1 MYKERK
7 MTLLLI
13 ILLVGVGFLL
23 IIKGGD
29 IFVDGAV
36 EIATATRIPPLLIGA
51 TIVSVGTT
59 LPEITVSY
67 IAAFQGDASLAVSNS
82 VGSMLCN
89 VALILGVALTFAT
102 AYLDKKS
109 FISKIAFVILV
120 SLLTLIFIFDLTLS
134 LPELLV
140 LFSIFF
146 VFIAVNVVEAVKKS
160 KESQGED
167 DDEDKFGLKEY
178 LISGVKLIIGGVAIY
193 FGAQLL
199 VNNVSTIAT
208 DYLNISTTVVG
219 FTVVALG
226 TSLPELA
233 TSINAIKKKN
243 IDISIGNVMGANVI
257 NAALIVGGSGLVA
270 SRNNGFNLILESS
283 QMGII
288 IAGVAAL
295 LLAVLVLVIPILLK
309 ARTYKAQGITL
320 LAIYFAY
327 IAYILSTVL

>member
-1 MYKERK
+1 

-13 ILLVGVGFLL
+13 ILLVAVGFVL

-36 EIATATRIPPLLIGA
+36 EIATATKIPPLLIGA
-51 TIVSVGTT
+51 TIVSIGTT

-67 IAAFQGDASLAVSNS
+67 IAAFKGDASLAVSNS

-89 VALILGVALTFAT
+89 VALILGVALTFAV
-102 AYLDKKS
+102 ARVDKKS
-109 FISKIAFVILV
+109 FMSKIAFVILV
-120 SLLTLIFIFDLTLS
+120 TVLTLFFIFDLTLS
-134 LPELLV
+134 LVEMLV
-140 LFSIFF
+140 LLSIFF
-146 VFIAVNVVEAVKKS
+146 IFIAVNVVEAVKKS
-160 KESQGED
+160 KESKGED
-167 DDEDKFGLKEY
+167 DGDEDKFGLKEY
-178 LISGVKLIIGGVAIY
+178 LISGVKLIIGGFAIY
-193 FGAQLL
+193 LGAQFL
-199 VNNVSTIAT
+199 VNNVSIIAT

-270 SRNNGFNLILESS
+270 SRNNAFNLVLDSS

-288 IAGVAAL
+288 IAGVVAL
-295 LLAVLVLVIPILLK
+295 LLGVMILVVPILLK
-309 ARTYKAQGITL
+309 SRTYKAQGISM

-327 IAYILSTVL
+327 IAYILSTIL

>member
-1 MYKERK
+1 

-13 ILLVGVGFLL
+13 ILLVAVGFVL

-36 EIATATRIPPLLIGA
+36 EIATATKIPPLLIGA
-51 TIVSVGTT
+51 TIVSIRTT

-89 VALILGVALTFAT
+89 VALILGVALTFAV
-102 AYLDKKS
+102 ARLDKKS
-109 FISKIAFVILV
+109 FMSKIAFVILV
-120 SLLTLIFIFDLTLS
+120 TILTLIFIIDLTLS
-134 LPELLV
+134 LVELLV
-140 LFSIFF
+140 LLSIFF
-146 VFIAVNVVEAVKKS
+146 IFIAVNIVEAVKKS
-160 KESQGED
+160 KEMQGESD
-167 DDEDKFGLKEY
+167 GDDEKFGVKEY
-178 LISGVKLIIGGVAIY
+178 LVSGVKLIIGGVAIY

-208 DYLNISTTVVG
+208 DYLNISTTIVG

-270 SRNNGFNLILESS
+270 SRNNGYNLILDSS

-288 IAGVAAL
+288 IAGVVAL
-295 LLAVLVLVIPILLK
+295 LLGVLILVVPILLK
-309 ARTYKAQGITL
+309 SRTYKAQGISM

-327 IAYILSTVL
+327 LAYILSTII

>member
-1 MYKERK
+1 M
-7 MTLLLI
+7 LLLI
-13 ILLVGVGFLL
+13 GLILVGFVL

-36 EIATATRIPPLLIGA
+36 EIATATKIPSLLIGA
-51 TIVSVGTT
+51 TIVSIGTT

-102 AYLDKKS
+102 AVLDKKS

-120 SLLTLIFIFDLTLS
+120 TAMTMFFIFDLTLS
-134 LPELLV
+134 LVELL
-140 LFSIFF
+140 LLLSIFF
-146 VFIAVNVVEAVKKS
+146 IFIGVNVVEAIKKS
-160 KESQGED
+160 REATNLEEESEKVTAKDMLVSVG
-167 DDEDKFGLKEY
+167 
-178 LISGVKLIIGGVAIY
+178 KLIVGGFAI
-193 FGAQLL
+193 FIGAQLL

-208 DYLNISTTVVG
+208 DYLHISTTIVG
-219 FTVVALG
+219 FTVVAFG

-257 NAALIVGGSGLVA
+257 NASLIVGGSGLLA
-270 SRNNGFNLILESS
+270 SRNNAFNLVLESS

-288 IAGVAAL
+288 IAGVSAL
-295 LLAVLVLVIPILLK
+295 LISVVILVVPILVK
-309 ARTYKAQGITL
+309 SRTYKFQGISMI
-320 LAIYFAY
+320 AIYAAY
-327 IAYILSTVL
+327 LAYILSTVL

>member
-1 MYKERK
+1 
-7 MTLLLI
+7 MTLLII
-13 ILLVGVGFLL
+13 ILLVALGFVL

-36 EIATATRIPPLLIGA
+36 EIATATKIPPLLIGA
-51 TIVSVGTT
+51 TIVSIGTT

-89 VALILGVALTFAT
+89 VALILGIALTFAV
-102 AYLDKKS
+102 ARLDKKS
-109 FISKIAFVILV
+109 FMSKIAFVILV
-120 SLLTLIFIFDLTLS
+120 TILTLVFIFDLTLS
-134 LPELLV
+134 LVEMLV
-140 LFSIFF
+140 LLSIFF
-146 VFIAVNVVEAVKKS
+146 IFIAFNVVEAIGKS
-160 KESQGED
+160 KESKSD
-167 DDEDKFGLKEY
+167 DFGDEEKFGTKEY
-178 LISGVKLIIGGVAIY
+178 LISGVKLIIGGFAI
-193 FGAQLL
+193 FCGAQLL
-199 VNNVSTIAT
+199 VNNVSIIAT
-208 DYLNISTTVVG
+208 DYLNISTTIVG

-270 SRNNGFNLILESS
+270 SRNNAFNLVLDSS

-288 IAGVAAL
+288 IAGVVAL
-295 LLAVLVLVIPILLK
+295 LLGVLILVVPILLK
-309 ARTYKAQGITL
+309 SRTYKAQGISM

-327 IAYILSTVL
+327 LAYILSTII